1 VGMQEHPNVTL
12 VKQGFEAFDR
22 RDTDWIMQH
31 FADDIVWHIGG
42 TSKLAGSYKG
52 MQEISEVF
60 ARQDKVLGDAQIDL
74 HDVVGNDEHVIAIGS
89 GTARDPDGGTAEWKW
104 ANVFQIKDGKIAEVW
119 GLSED
124 PTAID
129 RLIDKLV

>member
-1 VGMQEHPNVTL
+1 MQEHPNVTL
-12 VKQGFEAFDR
+12 VKESYEAFDR
-22 RDTDWIMQH
+22 QDIEWIQEHM
-31 FADDIVWHIGG
+31 AADIVWHIGG

-60 ARQDKVLGDAQIDL
+60 ARQGKMLADSKIDL
-74 HDVVGNDEHVIAIGS
+74 HDIVGNDEHVIAIGS
-89 GTARDPDGGTAEWKW
+89 GTAQDPDGGSAEWKW
-104 ANVFQIKDGKIAEVW
+104 GNVFHVKDGKITEVW

-129 RLIDKLV
+129 KLIDKLT

>member
-1 VGMQEHPNVTL
+1 MSMQEHPNVTL
-12 VKQGFEAFDR
+12 VRESYDAFDR
-22 RDTDWIMQH
+22 RDTDWITQH

-52 MQEISEVF
+52 MQEISDVF
-60 ARQDKVLGDAQIDL
+60 GRQEKVLANSKIDT
-74 HDVVGNDEHVIAIGS
+74 HDIVGNDQHVIAIGS
-89 GTARDPDGGTAEWKW
+89 ATAQDPQGGSVSWRW
-104 ANVFQIKDGKIAEVW
+104 GNVFHVRDGKITEVW

-129 RLIDKLV
+129 ALIDKLV